1 MILPP
6 GFGWGVLSPCHP
18 TYPVCA
24 THTVHPSTET
34 VSTTLFKAVCFVE
47 ESGYGLAF
55 EGGLKATL
63 GGAIDE

>member
-1 MILPP
+1 M
-6 GFGWGVLSPCHP
+6 SPCHP

-63 GGAIDE
+63 GRAIDE

>member
-1 MILPP
+1 M
-6 GFGWGVLSPCHP
+6 SPCHP

-55 EGGLKATL
+55 EGGVKATL